1 MKAIIL
7 AAGSGTR
14 ISKNFPALPKAL
26 IQVNNISI
34 ISRQISL
41 FKKNGIDEII
51 VITGPFKEK
60 FSMPDIT
67 CVYDQKFE
75 EHDILGSLMEAR
87 EHIFGDVIITYS
99 DIIFEDL
106 ILKKILQTNLD
117 IGIAVDLDWK
127 KAYENRKS
135 HAISEAENILFDN
148 SRNILEI
155 RKNIRNS
162 NLEIGEFLGI
172 VKLSNNGCKLLLKK
186 YDEIRN
192 DDNGR
197 FHDAE
202 SSTKAYLT
210 DMIQELI
217 DSKIEVKPIFISG
230 KWCEIDTIEDLKRA
244 ENMF

>member
-1 MKAIIL
+1 MKAIII
-7 AAGSGTR
+7 AAGSGKR
-14 ISKNFPALPKAL
+14 ISKDFAELPKAL
-26 IQVNNISI
+26 IQVNDISI

-51 VITGPFKEK
+51 VISGPGKEK
-60 FSMPDIT
+60 FTMTDVT
-67 CVYDQKFE
+67 YVNDQKFE

-87 EHIFGDVIITYS
+87 DHIFGDVIITYS

-127 KAYENRKS
+127 KAYEDRKS
-135 HAISEAENILFDN
+135 HPISEAENVLFDN

-155 RKNIRNS
+155 RKNIQNS
-162 NLEIGEFLGI
+162 NLETGEFLGI
-172 VKLSNNGCKLLLKK
+172 TKLSNNGCKLLLKR

-192 DDNGR
+192 DNNSP
-197 FHDAE
+197 FHDAK
-202 SSTKAYLT
+202 SLTKAYLV

-217 DSKIEVKPIFISG
+217 ESKIEVKPIFISG
-230 KWCEIDTIEDLKRA
+230 KWCEIDTIDDLKIA
-244 ENMF
+244 EKMF

>member
-7 AAGSGTR
+7 AAGSGKR
-14 ISKNFPALPKAL
+14 ISKDFPELPKAL
-26 IQVNNISI
+26 IQVNNNSI
-34 ISRQISL
+34 ISRQIST

-51 VITGPFKEK
+51 VITSTFKEK
-60 FSMPDIT
+60 FSTSDVT
-67 CVYDQKFE
+67 YVDDQKFE
-75 EHDILGSLMEAR
+75 EHDILGSLMVAR

-106 ILKKILQTNLD
+106 ILKNILQTNYD

-127 KAYENRKS
+127 KAYENRKL
-135 HAISEAENILFDN
+135 HPISEAENVLFDN

-155 RKNIRNS
+155 RKNIQNS

>member
-14 ISKNFPALPKAL
+14 ISKNFSALPKAL

-51 VITGPFKEK
+51 VITSTFKEK
-60 FSMPDIT
+60 FSTSDVT
-67 CVYDQKFE
+67 YVDDQKFE
-75 EHDILGSLMEAR
+75 EHDVLGSLMEAR

-106 ILKKILQTNLD
+106 ILKNILQTNYD

-127 KAYENRKS
+127 KAYENRKL
-135 HAISEAENILFDN
+135 HPISEAENVLFDN

-155 RKNIRNS
+155 RKNIQDS

-230 KWCEIDTIEDLKRA
+230 KWCEIDTIEDLKSA
-244 ENMF
+244 KDMF

>member
-155 RKNIRNS
+155 RKNIQNS

-172 VKLSNNGCKLLLKK
+172 VKLSNNACKLLLKK

>member
-7 AAGSGTR
+7 AAGSGKR
-14 ISKNFPALPKAL
+14 ISKDFPELPKAL
-26 IQVNNISI
+26 IQVNNNSI
-34 ISRQISL
+34 ISRQIST

-127 KAYENRKS
+127 KAYEDRKL
-135 HAISEAENILFDN
+135 HPISEAENVLFDN

-155 RKNIRNS
+155 RKNIQNS
-162 NLEIGEFLGI
+162 NLETGEFLGI
-172 VKLSNNGCKLLLKK
+172 TKLSNNGCKLLLKR

-192 DDNGR
+192 DKCGR
-197 FHDAE
+197 FYDTK
-202 SSTKAYLT
+202 SLTKAYLT

-217 DSKIEVKPIFISG
+217 ESKIEVKPILISG

>member
-87 EHIFGDVIITYS
+87 EHIFGDIIITYS

-172 VKLSNNGCKLLLKK
+172 IKLSNNGCKLLLKR

-192 DDNGR
+192 DKCGR
-197 FHDAE
+197 FYDTK
-202 SSTKAYLT
+202 SLTKAYLT

-217 DSKIEVKPIFISG
+217 ESKIEVKPILISG

>member
-60 FSMPDIT
+60 FSIPDIT

-217 DSKIEVKPIFISG
+217 DSNIEVKPIFISG
-230 KWCEIDTIEDLKRA
+230 KWCEIDTIEDLKMA
-244 ENMF
+244 EDMF

>member
-127 KAYENRKS
+127 KAYEDRKL
-135 HAISEAENILFDN
+135 HPISEAENVLFDN

-155 RKNIRNS
+155 RKNIQNS
-162 NLEIGEFLGI
+162 NLETGEFLGI
-172 VKLSNNGCKLLLKK
+172 TKLSNNGCKLLLKR

-192 DDNGR
+192 DKCGR
-197 FHDAE
+197 FYDTK
-202 SSTKAYLT
+202 SLTKAYLT

-217 DSKIEVKPIFISG
+217 DSNIEVKPIFISG

-244 ENMF
+244 EDMF

>member
-1 MKAIIL
+1 MKAIII
-7 AAGSGTR
+7 AAGSGKR
-14 ISKNFPALPKAL
+14 ISKDFAELPKAL
-26 IQVNNISI
+26 IQVNDISI

-51 VITGPFKEK
+51 VISGPGKEK
-60 FSMPDIT
+60 FTMTDVT
-67 CVYDQKFE
+67 YVNDQKFE

-87 EHIFGDVIITYS
+87 DHIFGDVIITYS

-127 KAYENRKS
+127 KAYEDRKS
-135 HAISEAENILFDN
+135 HPISEAENVLFDN

-155 RKNIRNS
+155 RKNIQNS
-162 NLEIGEFLGI
+162 NLETGEFLGI
-172 VKLSNNGCKLLLKK
+172 TKLSNNGCKLLLKR

-192 DDNGR
+192 DNNSQ
-197 FHDAE
+197 FHDAK
-202 SSTKAYLT
+202 SLTKAYLI

-217 DSKIEVKPIFISG
+217 ESKIEVKPIFISG
-230 KWCEIDTIEDLKRA
+230 KWCEIDTIDDLKIA
-244 ENMF
+244 EKMF

>member
-14 ISKNFPALPKAL
+14 ISKNFSALPKAL

-60 FSMPDIT
+60 FSIPDIT

-99 DIIFEDL
+99 DIIFEEL

-117 IGIAVDLDWK
+117 I
-127 KAYENRKS
+127 
-135 HAISEAENILFDN
+135 
-148 SRNILEI
+148 
-155 RKNIRNS
+155 
-162 NLEIGEFLGI
+162 
-172 VKLSNNGCKLLLKK
+172 
-186 YDEIRN
+186 
-192 DDNGR
+192 
-197 FHDAE
+197 
-202 SSTKAYLT
+202 
-210 DMIQELI
+210 
-217 DSKIEVKPIFISG
+217 
-230 KWCEIDTIEDLKRA
+230 
-244 ENMF
+244 

>member
-14 ISKNFPALPKAL
+14 ISKNFSALPKAL
-26 IQVNNISI
+26 IQVNNISFF
-34 ISRQISL
+34 SRQISL

-60 FSMPDIT
+60 FSIPDIT
-67 CVYDQKFE
+67 CVYDQIFE

-127 KAYENRKS
+127 KAYENRES
-135 HAISEAENILFDN
+135 HPISEAENILFDN

-172 VKLSNNGCKLLLKK
+172 IKLSNNGCKLLLKR

-192 DDNGR
+192 DDNGG

-210 DMIQELI
+210 EMIQELN

>member
-1 MKAIIL
+1 MSIVL
-7 AAGSGTR
+7 NLQ
-14 ISKNFPALPKAL
+14 KN
-26 IQVNNISI
+26 I
-34 ISRQISL
+34 ISDNANIKDLLREALLIASKLNLSDFKIWINNELKGYPNSREVASYRIISGEVK
-41 FKKNGIDEII
+41 FFNPYQGWQSIPAD
-51 VITGPFKEK
+51 ITGLL
-60 FSMPDIT
+60 
-67 CVYDQKFE
+67 E
-75 EHDILGSLMEAR
+75 ETSANTLYLNQSIAE
-87 EHIFGDVIITYS
+87 I
-99 DIIFEDL
+99 EDL

-172 VKLSNNGCKLLLKK
+172 IKLSNNGCKLLLKR

-192 DDNGR
+192 DKCGQFYDTK
-197 FHDAE
+197 
-202 SSTKAYLT
+202 SLTKAYLT

-217 DSKIEVKPIFISG
+217 ESKIEVKPILISG

>member
-1 MKAIIL
+1 MKAIII
-7 AAGSGTR
+7 AAGSGKR
-14 ISKNFPALPKAL
+14 ISKDFAELPKAL
-26 IQVNNISI
+26 IQVNDISI

-51 VITGPFKEK
+51 VISGPGKEK
-60 FSMPDIT
+60 FTMTDVT
-67 CVYDQKFE
+67 YVNDQKFE

-87 EHIFGDVIITYS
+87 DHIFGDVIITYS

-127 KAYENRKS
+127 KAYEDRKL
-135 HAISEAENILFDN
+135 HPISEAENVLFDN

-155 RKNIRNS
+155 RKNIQNS
-162 NLEIGEFLGI
+162 NLETGEFLGI
-172 VKLSNNGCKLLLKK
+172 TKLSNNGCKLLLKR

-192 DDNGR
+192 DNNSP
-197 FHDAE
+197 FHDAK
-202 SSTKAYLT
+202 SLTKAYLI

-217 DSKIEVKPIFISG
+217 ESKIEVKPIFISG
-230 KWCEIDTIEDLKRA
+230 KWCEIDTIDDLKIA
-244 ENMF
+244 EKMF

>member
-14 ISKNFPALPKAL
+14 ISKNFSALPKAL

-75 EHDILGSLMEAR
+75 EHDILGSLMEAKD
-87 EHIFGDVIITYS
+87 HIFGDVIITYS

-127 KAYENRKS
+127 KAYEDRKS
-135 HAISEAENILFDN
+135 HPISEAENVLFDN

-172 VKLSNNGCKLLLKK
+172 IKLSNNGCKLLLKR

-192 DDNGR
+192 DNNSQ
-197 FHDAE
+197 FHDAK
-202 SSTKAYLT
+202 SLTKAYLI

-217 DSKIEVKPIFISG
+217 ESKIEVKPIFISG
-230 KWCEIDTIEDLKRA
+230 KWCEIDTIDDLKIA
-244 ENMF
+244 EKMF

>member
-1 MKAIIL
+1 MKAIII
-7 AAGSGTR
+7 AAGSGKR
-14 ISKNFPALPKAL
+14 ISKDFAELPKAL
-26 IQVNNISI
+26 IQVNDISI

-51 VITGPFKEK
+51 VISGPGKEK
-60 FSMPDIT
+60 FTMTDVT
-67 CVYDQKFE
+67 YVNDQKFE

-87 EHIFGDVIITYS
+87 DHIFGDVIITYS

-127 KAYENRKS
+127 KAYEDRKS
-135 HAISEAENILFDN
+135 HPISEAENVLFDN

-155 RKNIRNS
+155 RKNIQNS
-162 NLEIGEFLGI
+162 NLETGEFLGI
-172 VKLSNNGCKLLLKK
+172 TKLSNNGCKLLLKR

-192 DDNGR
+192 DNNSP
-197 FHDAE
+197 FHDAK
-202 SSTKAYLT
+202 SLTKAYLI

-217 DSKIEVKPIFISG
+217 ESKIEVKPIFISG
-230 KWCEIDTIEDLKRA
+230 KWCEIDTIDDLKIA
-244 ENMF
+244 EKMF

>member
-1 MKAIIL
+1 
-7 AAGSGTR
+7 
-14 ISKNFPALPKAL
+14 
-26 IQVNNISI
+26 
-34 ISRQISL
+34 
-41 FKKNGIDEII
+41 
-51 VITGPFKEK
+51 
-60 FSMPDIT
+60 
-67 CVYDQKFE
+67 
-75 EHDILGSLMEAR
+75 MEAR

-106 ILKKILQTNLD
+106 ILKNILQTNYD

-127 KAYENRKS
+127 KAYENRKL
-135 HAISEAENILFDN
+135 HPISEAENVLFDN

-155 RKNIRNS
+155 RKNIQNS

>member
-14 ISKNFPALPKAL
+14 ISKNFSALPKAL

-60 FSMPDIT
+60 FSIPDIT

-127 KAYENRKS
+127 KAYENRES
-135 HAISEAENILFDN
+135 HPISEAENILFDN

-244 ENMF
+244 EDMF

>member
-14 ISKNFPALPKAL
+14 ISKNFSALPKAL

-60 FSMPDIT
+60 FSIPDIT
-67 CVYDQKFE
+67 YVYDQKFE

-127 KAYENRKS
+127 KAYENRES
-135 HAISEAENILFDN
+135 HPISEAENILFDN

-172 VKLSNNGCKLLLKK
+172 IKLSNNGCKLLLKR

-192 DDNGR
+192 DNNSP
-197 FHDAE
+197 FHDAK
-202 SSTKAYLT
+202 SLTKAYLI

-217 DSKIEVKPIFISG
+217 ESKIEVKPILISG

>member
-1 MKAIIL
+1 M
-7 AAGSGTR
+7 
-14 ISKNFPALPKAL
+14 
-26 IQVNNISI
+26 
-34 ISRQISL
+34 
-41 FKKNGIDEII
+41 
-51 VITGPFKEK
+51 
-60 FSMPDIT
+60 
-67 CVYDQKFE
+67 
-75 EHDILGSLMEAR
+75 
-87 EHIFGDVIITYS
+87 
-99 DIIFEDL
+99 
-106 ILKKILQTNLD
+106 
-117 IGIAVDLDWK
+117 
-127 KAYENRKS
+127 
-135 HAISEAENILFDN
+135 FDN

-155 RKNIRNS
+155 RKNIQNS

>member
-14 ISKNFPALPKAL
+14 ISKNFSALPKAL

-60 FSMPDIT
+60 FSIPDIT

-127 KAYENRKS
+127 KAYENREL
-135 HAISEAENILFDN
+135 HPISEAENILFDN

-202 SSTKAYLT
+202 YSTKAYLT

-230 KWCEIDTIEDLKRA
+230 KWCEIDTIEDLKSA
-244 ENMF
+244 KDMF

>member
-87 EHIFGDVIITYS
+87 DHIFGDVIITYS

-117 IGIAVDLDWK
+117 IGIAVDLDWM
-127 KAYENRKS
+127 KAYEDRNS
-135 HAISEAENILFDN
+135 HPISEAENVLFDN

-155 RKNIRNS
+155 RKNIQNS
-162 NLEIGEFLGI
+162 NLETGEFLGI
-172 VKLSNNGCKLLLKK
+172 TKLSNNGCKLLLKR

-192 DDNGR
+192 DNNSP
-197 FHDAE
+197 FHDAK
-202 SSTKAYLT
+202 SLTKAYLI

-217 DSKIEVKPIFISG
+217 ESKIEVKPIFISG
-230 KWCEIDTIEDLKRA
+230 KWCEIDTIDDLKIA
-244 ENMF
+244 EKMF